1 MTMSSGWRQ
10 GPADVPPE
18 LLHRP
23 PYLIKHVMAAEL
35 RSADITADMVRA
47 DADGRQ
53 FRVQSSKDRGKWHTL
68 DLGDSCTAPSCSCR
82 HFFRTRMPCKH
93 FQAVFRHIP
102 EVSFA
107 SLPVHYRDHPLF
119 VVDEECYTS
128 TDTSWQPATADMSG
142 SYDVDEDAT
151 DDGQQ
156 QAADSSEAPRHARLA
171 RECRELAAVL
181 VNYTF
186 DVVQQDA
193 LLKVRQA
200 LNDAITVLGDACPTS
215 GSLPVRAE
223 ASTSRDY
230 KTEDVGGVTASV
242 DDATS
247 TPSHRQKT
255 FVTSDPSARP
265 SRRRR
270 RAPAT
275 KQQAART
282 SRDVSRHSR
291 REDVSGVTTS
301 ADDATSTPSHRQ
313 KTFVT
318 SDPSARPSRK
328 QRRAPE
334 TEQPAA
340 ATNIGNF
347 LLTLHVYRQHEGLL
361 IASTAPIAPNVDG
374 ESRRI
379 CGCRL
384 DSKFPKG
391 EDIRRIVH
399 VITVNLCDHNT
410 STSHSDR
417 Q

>member
-1 MTMSSGWRQ
+1 
-10 GPADVPPE
+10 
-18 LLHRP
+18 
-23 PYLIKHVMAAEL
+23 
-35 RSADITADMVRA
+35 
-47 DADGRQ
+47 
-53 FRVQSSKDRGKWHTL
+53 
-68 DLGDSCTAPSCSCR
+68 
-82 HFFRTRMPCKH
+82 
-93 FQAVFRHIP
+93 
-102 EVSFA
+102 
-107 SLPVHYRDHPLF
+107 VHYRDHPLF

-128 TDTSWQPATADMSG
+128 TDTSWQPATADMSV

-265 SRRRR
+265 SRKRR
-270 RAPAT
+270 RAA
-275 KQQAART
+275 
-282 SRDVSRHSR
+282 
-291 REDVSGVTTS
+291 
-301 ADDATSTPSHRQ
+301 
-313 KTFVT
+313 
-318 SDPSARPSRK
+318 
-328 QRRAPE
+328 E

-384 DSKFPKG
+384 DSKFPKA

-399 VITVNLCDHNT
+399 IITVNLCDHNT